1 MKFEKLVPEKIV
13 ERSFFRNVL
22 WDILEIT
29 FQVRCGIDLTRS
41 IYYTCSDMHKDC
53 HLLQVVES
61 DLSRIRII
69 GEFRGKD

>member
-41 IYYTCSDMHKDC
+41 IYYTCSDM
-53 HLLQVVES
+53 LQIVES